1 MKTDIDTIPNLY
13 SITGNILDINTVL
26 INREE
31 LRKLIEAK
39 KDLLD
44 ALQSL
49 IDEYEPNMKTFA
61 TDAPRK
67 AKWMAA
73 LAAVHLHKD

>member
-13 SITGNILDINTVL
+13 SITGNVLDINTVL

-39 KDLLD
+39 EELL
-44 ALQSL
+44 
-49 IDEYEPNMKTFA
+49 EFA
-61 TDAPRK
+61 QGLGDVPCPLEVYVWLYKYNILDMRK
-67 AKWMAA
+67 AVITK
-73 LAAVHLHKD
+73 HKD

>member
-31 LRKLIEAK
+31 LRKLVEAK
-39 KDLLD
+39 KELLD
-44 ALQSL
+44 AL
-49 IDEYEPNMKTFA
+49 F
-61 TDAPRK
+61 
-67 AKWMAA
+67 AA
-73 LAAVHLHKD
+73 LGLLRDDYPRTVEHMLELYTKHLNSYKD

>member
-31 LRKLIEAK
+31 LRKLLEAK
-39 KDLLD
+39 EELLEF
-44 ALQSL
+44 AQGLGGVPCPL
-49 IDEYEPNMKTFA
+49 EVYEWL
-61 TDAPRK
+61 RK
-67 AKWMAA
+67 NNILDMRK
-73 LAAVHLHKD
+73 VVITKHKD